1 MRQNNTNSTRVQQ
14 PTRQTL
20 SMQKSAPDSTAVY
33 KDYAGNEVK
42 LSLSMIKKYICP
54 NASDQ
59 DAVLFLSLCKYQG
72 LNPWTND
79 AFLIS
84 YGGKATMVVG
94 KEAFTKKAQKSPHF
108 RGFTAGVTVVTT
120 QGVLEDR
127 KGEIVLPGEDL
138 VGGWAEVRLD
148 NWEIPHYTSVNFD
161 EYCQKKDGKPTKNW
175 AEKPATMIR
184 KVALVHAL
192 REAFPN
198 DLSGCYAPEEMGVN
212 EDELPKTPIPT
223 PQPNEAVDVDYEPVA
238 DPTTGEVTDEDEQG
252 DIFG

>member
-1 MRQNNTNSTRVQQ
+1 MRTSGNVRTPSATKQSLAVQKNSGDQMT
-14 PTRQTL
+14 T
-20 SMQKSAPDSTAVY
+20 Y

-42 LSLSMIKKYICP
+42 LSVSMIKKYLCP

-59 DAVLFLSLCKYQG
+59 DAVVFLSLCKYQG

-84 YGGKATMVVG
+84 FGGKATMVVG
-94 KEAFTKKAQKSPHF
+94 KEAFTKKAQKSPNF
-108 RGFTAGVTVVTT
+108 RGFTAGVTVITNE
-120 QGVLEDR
+120 GVLEDR
-127 KGEIVLPGEDL
+127 KGEIVLDGEEL

-161 EYCQKKDGKPTKNW
+161 EYCQKKDGKAIKNW

-198 DLSGCYAPEEMGVN
+198 DLSGCYSPEEMGVN
-212 EDELPKTPIPT
+212 EDDLPKST
-223 PQPNEAVDVDYEPVA
+223 QPPAETIRDAQDVDFEPVTDDSPAEAA
-238 DPTTGEVTDEDEQG
+238 DDGQA